1 MTAKRVLVI
10 DDDENIRE
18 LMKEYLGML
27 EIEALTADGGKEGL
41 EKARAEKP
49 DAVLL
54 DVMMPDMSG
63 SDVAETLK
71 QDPETRDIP
80 VIFLTGLAS
89 KNDTEMSPRG
99 GHNFLSKELA
109 GEEFIAKLTKFL
121 P

>member
-41 EKARAEKP
+41 EKVKEERP

-63 SDVAETLK
+63 SDVAEALK
-71 QDPETRDIP
+71 QDPETADIP
-80 VIFLTGLAS
+80 VIFLTGLADRE
-89 KNDTEMSPRG
+89 DTEMSPRG
-99 GHNFLSKELA
+99 GYNFLAKSLA
-109 GEEFIAKLTKFL
+109 GEEFVAKLAKFL